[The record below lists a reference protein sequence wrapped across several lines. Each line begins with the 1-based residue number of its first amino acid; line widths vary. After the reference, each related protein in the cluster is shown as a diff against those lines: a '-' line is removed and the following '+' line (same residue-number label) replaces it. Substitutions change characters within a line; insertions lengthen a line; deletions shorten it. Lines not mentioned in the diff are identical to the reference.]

1 MLPSSSDAD
10 GPRSSNLRRWGP
22 LAIIVVILL
31 IIGGVVLATR
41 GGDDDNKS
49 SASSSAGP
57 ALSTGAISFNQAK
70 EQGRTDLTFPKG
82 CDTSTGQVAIPTNY
96 PAECFANLPAE
107 TDPNTQGVTNDGIT
121 VVVYIAPD
129 QDAVLDYITA
139 AIHNEDTG
147 DQAQETYEGYNA
159 LYQAFYQT
167 YGRKVNL
174 KFLRGSGQSTD
185 AVAARADAVKAK
197 EELGAFAVWGGPVLT
212 RAWTDE
218 LNARGVVCLG
228 CFGVNTPQPDVFAIG
243 ASAHQSS
250 DQLTEYISKRL
261 NNKPAKFAGDPAL
274 QSQNRVFGH
283 LFITTTGGDEQANAD
298 KLRDKL
304 SGQGVNLGPR
314 IPYTLDPARLQEQAA
329 SVISQLKQAGVTSVI
344 FQGDPVAPG
353 AFTQEATRQN
363 YFPEW
368 IIGPSALVDTT
379 AFGRT
384 YDQQQWSHAFG
395 ISALTAR
402 IDPQVSDAFNLYKW
416 FNGTTPPA
424 IDTAGVLWPQPALF
438 YAALQAAGPKLSADT
453 FRAGLFSLPGAT
465 GNVTTQT
472 ITYGQHGYWP
482 DGSQPE
488 TCKTPPPCDDY
499 NGIDD
504 YTEFWWDV
512 SGTGPDEIRKDG
524 TGIIQYSEGG
534 KRFLP
539 GQWTPDTHAFD
550 KNGAVAIYQ
559 TPPAGEGAK
568 DYPSPAGQDGS
579 GSSGSSASSATSPN

>member
-10 GPRSSNLRRWGP
+10 GPRSSNNLRRWGP

-31 IIGGVVLATR
+31 IVGGVVLATR
-41 GGDDDNKS
+41 GGNDDNKPS
-49 SASSSAGP
+49 ASASSSS

-70 EQGRTDLTFPKG
+70 QEGRTDLTFPKT

-96 PAECFANLPAE
+96 PTDCFADQPAQ
-107 TDPNTQGVTNDGIT
+107 TDPNTKGVTDDSIN
-121 VVVYIAPD
+121 VVVYLAPD
-129 QDAVLDYITA
+129 QDPVIDYITA
-139 AIHNEDTG
+139 AIQNNDTS
-147 DQAQETYEGYNA
+147 DQVQQTYEGYNA
-159 LYQAFYQT
+159 LYQAMYQT

-174 KFLRGSGQSTD
+174 KFLRASGESTD
-185 AVAARADAVKAK
+185 AVAARADAVKAA
-197 EELGAFAVWGGPVLT
+197 EELDAFAVWGGPVLT

-243 ASAHQSS
+243 ASADQSS

-274 QSQNRVFGH
+274 KSENRVFGH

-304 SGQGVNLGPR
+304 SAQGVTLGPR

-384 YDQQQWSHAFG
+384 YDQQQWAHAFG

-402 IDPQVSDAFNLYKW
+402 IDPQVADYLTLYKW
-416 FNGTTPPA
+416 FNNTTPPA
-424 IDTAGVLWPQPALF
+424 IDTAPVLWPQPALF
-438 YAALQAAGPKLSADT
+438 YAAIQAAGPKLSADT
-453 FRAGLFSLPGAT
+453 FRAGLFSLTGAT
-465 GNVTTQT
+465 GKLTTQT

-482 DGSQPE
+482 DGSSPD

-504 YTEFWWDV
+504 YTEFWWDTTA
-512 SGTGPDEIRKDG
+512 TGPDEIRKDG
-524 TGIIQYSEGG
+524 TGMIQYSEGG

-550 KNGAVAIYQ
+550 KNGAVAIYF
-559 TPPAGEGAK
+559 TPPPGEGAK
-568 DYPSPAGQDGS
+568 SYPSPSGTQDGS
-579 GSSGSSASSATSPN
+579 GSSSSSATSPN

>member
-1 MLPSSSDAD
+1 MLPSSSDTD
-10 GPRSSNLRRWGP
+10 EPRSSNNLRRWGP

-41 GGDDDNKS
+41 GGDDDNKPS
-49 SASSSAGP
+49 ASASSSST
-57 ALSTGAISFNQAK
+57 LSTGAISFNQAK
-70 EQGRTDLTFPKG
+70 EQGRTDLTFPKT

-96 PAECFANLPAE
+96 PTDCFADQPAQ
-107 TDPNTQGVTNDGIT
+107 TDPNTKGVTDDSIT
-121 VVVYIAPD
+121 VVVYVAPD
-129 QDAVLDYITA
+129 TDAVIDYITA
-139 AIHNEDTG
+139 AIENNDTG
-147 DQAQETYEGYNA
+147 DQVEQTYTGYNA
-159 LYQAFYQT
+159 LYQAMYQT

-174 KFLRGSGQSTD
+174 KFLRASGQSTD
-185 AVAARADAVKAK
+185 AVAARADAVKAA
-197 EELGAFAVWGGPVLT
+197 EEMGAFAVWGGPVLT

-228 CFGVNTPQPDVFAIG
+228 CFGVNTPQPNVFAIG
-243 ASAHQSS
+243 ASSDQSS
-250 DQLTEYISKRL
+250 SQLTEYISKRL
-261 NNKPAKFAGDPAL
+261 ANKPAKFAGDPAF
-274 QSQNRVFGH
+274 QNENRVFGH

-304 SGQGVNLGPR
+304 SAEGVNLGPR

-368 IIGPSALVDTT
+368 IVGPSALVDTT

-384 YDQQQWSHAFG
+384 YDQQQWAHAFG

-402 IDPQVSDAFNLYKW
+402 IDPQVADYLTLYKW

-424 IDTAGVLWPQPALF
+424 IDTAPVLWPQPALF

-465 GNVTTQT
+465 GKLTTQT

-482 DGSQPE
+482 DGSSPD
-488 TCKTPPPCDDY
+488 TCKPAPPCDDY

-504 YTEFWWDV
+504 YTEFWWDTTA
-512 SGTGPDEIRKDG
+512 TGPDEIRKDG
-524 TGIIQYSEGG
+524 TGMIQYSEGG

-539 GQWTPDTHAFD
+539 GKWTPDTRAFD
-550 KNGAVAIYQ
+550 KSGAVSIYF

-568 DYPSPAGQDGS
+568 DYPSPAGTQS
-579 GSSGSSASSATSPN
+579 GSSSSSSSTG